1 MTFDHDLSNMS
12 VDEAKLWIYLHMDS
26 IRDNILAD
34 QAGRL
39 GIHSLQAAQDFSCYC
54 EAAKAATG
62 IADAPGY
69 PGVWDH

>member
-39 GIHSLQAAQDFSCYC
+39 GIHSLQAAQDFDKGPAPDHRDQ
-54 EAAKAATG
+54 EG
-62 IADAPGY
+62 QPADG
-69 PGVWDH
+69 